1 MSRPALTSSPPALTR
16 PAPAGLRRALQGAR
30 GREMFGRPA
39 GPWGAMF
46 APVPLVGAALLLCR
60 QLLIAAGVAPWV
72 VNLVGEVGWLCF
84 MPFVMATGGQAI
96 ARARSDDRWRE
107 SEGEHH
113 LDYSPRRW
121 HYGLALAIAAMPIA
135 LLQLW
140 PRALELY
147 LGVSLWLRTGLG
159 LAGAGHVG
167 YNPGPLHLLALLTAP
182 AVLWQ
187 ADRLIRL
194 VPCGRLLGLQR
205 ELARLRGAVAWEP
218 APWGGPRR
226 RALRRLVFRPLARP
240 GPGRPGERE
249 APAAAS
255 PLGRAAPGGG
265 GELHLAPAGPAAR
278 QPGPA
283 RLPPRAAVTAPS
295 TGVG

>member
-1 MSRPALTSSPPALTR
+1 MSRPALTSSSPAPTR
-16 PAPAGLRRALQGAR
+16 PATPGLWRALHGAL

-46 APVPLVGAALLLCR
+46 APVPLAGAALLLSR
-60 QLLIAAGVAPWV
+60 QLLIAAGVAPWI
-72 VNLVGEVGWLCF
+72 VNLVGELGWLCF

-121 HYGLALAIAAMPIA
+121 HYGLGLAIAALPIA
-135 LLQLW
+135 LLQVW

-147 LGVSLWLRTGLG
+147 LGMSLWLRTGLG

-167 YNPGPLHLLALLTAP
+167 YNPGLLHLLALLAVP
-182 AVLWQ
+182 AVIWQ
-187 ADRLIRL
+187 AERLIRL

-205 ELARLRGAVAWEP
+205 ELARLRGAVSWEP
-218 APWGGPRR
+218 EPWGALVADRFDAWFADLSPGQAQDGPASEKRR
-226 RALRRLVFRPLARP
+226 RRRVRWAGLRREVV
-240 GPGRPGERE
+240 
-249 APAAAS
+249 AS
-255 PLGRAAPGGG
+255 FTS
-265 GELHLAPAGPAAR
+265 
-278 QPGPA
+278 
-283 RLPPRAAVTAPS
+283 LPPDLPRANRALHAYRRGPL
-295 TGVG
+295 